1 MKWECEGFIT
11 INTPKL
17 LMCLNSLKIV
27 IYIYIS
33 QPVPCNRIE
42 ILLRSWTEIGR

>member
-27 IYIYIS
+27 IYQVKYTYLNLFHA
-33 QPVPCNRIE
+33 VE
-42 ILLRSWTEIGR
+42 